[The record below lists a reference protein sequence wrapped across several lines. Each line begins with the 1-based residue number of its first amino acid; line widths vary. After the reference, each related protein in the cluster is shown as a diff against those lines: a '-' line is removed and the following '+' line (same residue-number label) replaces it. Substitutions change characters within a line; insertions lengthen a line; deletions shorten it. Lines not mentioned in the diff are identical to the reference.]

1 MLQYTILDSVKRP
14 FIIYKDT
21 FTNQYCLE
29 PRRGKNKSRTC
40 IITYPETCINVM
52 RDILE
57 KFDMYHVRVN
67 YDLNTLHDY
76 RFLSDEDQIK
86 FSRKYD
92 SYTFDI
98 NDTIKWITEGQFID
112 SRIKFNSDIH
122 KLFKDSEYKVY
133 LLKRNLRECIIEHAS
148 KKNTLRN
155 DTRNCKHD
163 KEYNIM
169 NMYIK
174 TPYYNE
180 ISEYVKIMIQWYESN
195 TFETIN
201 YEDLTGLNGKTD
213 QYNII
218 LKLIEDHKV
227 NSITIE
233 QILNECIN
241 KQEQNKIK
249 WEEYWNE
256 NIEKWF
262 KNTGLYELNKK
273 LGYEK

>member
-155 DTRNCKHD
+155 DTRNYKHD